1 MEQNEEEEEE
11 EEEEVVKFLAFDLKC
26 ESSLKQ

>member
-1 MEQNEEEEEE
+1 MEQNEEEEE
-11 EEEEVVKFLAFDLKC
+11 EEEEVVKFLAFDFKC